1 MGVLLGALS
10 NKDRRGQENREEI
23 GAGAIWFLFFFAAL
37 SLVCAPFTR
46 VFAASPLSGAP
57 DKTAM
62 VCRLTRFLLV
72 GVC

>member
-1 MGVLLGALS
+1 MGVLLGALN
-10 NKDRRGQENREEI
+10 NKDRRGQKNRERLGRE
-23 GAGAIWFLFFFAAL
+23 LFGFIFFAAL

-72 GVC
+72 DVC